1 MTRVNALLEQG
12 GSGSRLSIVRRTSA
26 VATMNTINKT
36 SRTSIIGVTF
46 GSAGTSLFI
55 GGSIG
60 VSTRVRRAR

>member
-1 MTRVNALLEQG
+1 
-12 GSGSRLSIVRRTSA
+12 
-26 VATMNTINKT
+26 MNTINKT